1 MGKTRKTRNLNEETP
16 LRIHLFAGV
25 LSVAL
30 LAVAAAV
37 FATITVHADAPLPW
51 SPRPASPTSA
61 VGSTAPFSI
70 APQLATVQP
79 PATANEPALQD
90 AAKPDPGTNA
100 WYRGVASWY
109 GPNFNGHLA
118 ANGEVFDMYAMTA
131 ATSEFKPQLPL
142 GTTVK
147 VMDRRSGHSV
157 VVRITDRGPLP
168 YGRIIDLSY
177 GAARKLTMVKPGT
190 AYVHLHVL
198 HWGDNHYYGP
208 SH

>member
-1 MGKTRKTRNLNEETP
+1 MGKTRKTRNLNEETS
-16 LRIHLFAGV
+16 LRTHLFAGV

-61 VGSTAPFSI
+61 AGSSAPFSI
-70 APQLATVQP
+70 APRLAGPQP
-79 PATANEPALQD
+79 PAELTAPELPQAL
-90 AAKPDPGTNA
+90 PGTKA
-100 WYRGVASWY
+100 WYHGVASWY
-109 GPNFNGHLA
+109 GPKFNGHIT

-131 ATSEFKPQLPL
+131 ATSEFKPRLPL
-142 GTTVK
+142 GTMVR
-147 VMDRRSGHSV
+147 VMDHRSGNSV
-157 VVRITDRGPLP
+157 IVRITDRGPLP

-190 AYVHLHVL
+190 AMVRLHVL
-198 HWGDNHYYGP
+198 HWGHDRYYGQP
-208 SH
+208 Q